1 MPDSI
6 TVERLRQMIPGAKI
20 IDIRENYR
28 FNLGC
33 IPTAVNIP
41 MTFLLMNPQK
51 YLNKNPTYYIYCE
64 SGSKSKKTCIDLKK
78 QGYQV
83 IDVIGGY
90 DEYKKIKNTY

>member
-1 MPDSI
+1 MPNSI
-6 TVERLRQMIPGAKI
+6 TVMELTKMIPKAKI

-28 FNLGC
+28 FISGC

-51 YLNKNPTYYIYCE
+51 YLNKENTYYIYCE
-64 SGSKSKKTCIDLKK
+64 IGTKSKKICTDLTK
-78 QGYQV
+78 QGYKV

-90 DEYKKIKNTY
+90 DEYKKLKNTY